1 MYLQKLFLAFFS
13 KATNLSSNSTL
24 IGESQEPEENKVR
37 SMAKQLLAKFE
48 NKPNYTLRRTQVWN
62 ESFCSVYSDFLLPA
76 FF

>member
-1 MYLQKLFLAFFS
+1 MSLFLCIYKNYSWLFFS

-48 NKPNYTLRRTQVWN
+48 NKPNYTLRRTQV
-62 ESFCSVYSDFLLPA
+62 
-76 FF
+76 